1 MANNV
6 NLKRRGSLKGL
17 SHKILLGQ
25 VPMPKIRSS
34 STKETR
40 IRRSSRDDESAGI
53 EKPESFVFKYL
64 TLEQT
69 QALLELNIDVLQEK
83 MSEYLLLDGYET
95 SLSQVIV
102 LDYYVAGLWFAKE
115 QGFSPQQG
123 SGFFT
128 LLKVLLE
135 NIQDKKMNFEENMK
149 YFRQLMS
156 TIGEI
161 YSPLSCFDNQ
171 NSKVIIDYFMTSL
184 YQHYKLYKN
193 FFTTDQEQE
202 NLHLAYDI
210 EHPPILN
217 IDYPLPMDEG
227 ISEQVLQ
234 LDEQAKAEE
243 AEAQKAREEAE
254 LLAAQIEEAKD
265 EGTVEENKQDEVEL
279 VPEESTL
286 PLKDVKDLIKT
297 VTNDVLDGLQVDVN
311 QKLRDR
317 EAVMLN
323 KINRI
328 QNYLRN

>member
-1 MANNV
+1 MTIMIV
-6 NLKRRGSLKGL
+6 IRPDKGD
-17 SHKILLGQ
+17 ILVRKSYLGD
-25 VPMPKIRSS
+25 
-34 STKETR
+34 
-40 IRRSSRDDESAGI
+40 RDDESAGI

-69 QALLELNIDVLQEK
+69 QALLELNIDVLQEARLF
-83 MSEYLLLDGYET
+83 STARIRVLYLAESITG
-95 SLSQVIV
+95 
-102 LDYYVAGLWFAKE
+102 
-115 QGFSPQQG
+115 
-123 SGFFT
+123 
-128 LLKVLLE
+128 
-135 NIQDKKMNFEENMK
+135 K
-149 YFRQLMS
+149 YS
-156 TIGEI
+156 
-161 YSPLSCFDNQ
+161 
-171 NSKVIIDYFMTSL
+171 SL